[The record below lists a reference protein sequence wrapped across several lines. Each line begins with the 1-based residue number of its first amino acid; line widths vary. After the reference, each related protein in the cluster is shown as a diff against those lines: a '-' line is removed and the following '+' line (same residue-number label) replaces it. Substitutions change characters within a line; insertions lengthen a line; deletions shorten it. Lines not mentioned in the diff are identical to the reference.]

1 MPKSSHLGI
10 YLGLGL
16 FCLLLV
22 GYFLYA
28 GDFVTAS
35 DYTVPIYGSLGA
47 TTSLEKIEIKKRVHL
62 ATPEPVKA
70 IYMTSWVAST
80 PSLRNRVVN
89 LIKDTEINAVVIDV
103 KDDTGKVSFMTD
115 NQIITKIGS
124 TENRIRDLATIIE
137 DLHEEDIYVIARIAT
152 FQDPY
157 LAKVRP
163 DLAVLRSGDGAVW
176 KDRKGLSW
184 VDPGAE
190 EVWAYVAEIAKE
202 AHELGFDE
210 INFDYIR
217 FPSDGDLRNL
227 TYPHS
232 NLAST
237 TRSAVIKNFFSYID
251 KTLEPLGVPLSAD
264 LFGMTTTTFDDMN
277 IGQIFENALPYFD
290 YVSPMIYPSHYP
302 PHFNGYADP
311 NEAPYEIIK
320 YVMDSAVKRAI
331 AASSSPDKI
340 RPWLQDFDYP
350 VTYTVADVKAQK
362 QAVYDAGL
370 TSWLMWDPSNTYTRE
385 AYDSATLIKPVS
397 N

>member
-1 MPKSSHLGI
+1 MSKSSHLGL

-16 FCLLLV
+16 FCLV
-22 GYFLYA
+22 VAGYVFYA

-35 DYTVPIYGSLGA
+35 DYKVPVYGNTGSTGPAVVEKVEVKPA
-47 TTSLEKIEIKKRVHL
+47 THL
-62 ATPEPVKA
+62 STPKPVKA

-80 PSLRNRVVN
+80 PSLRAHVIK
-89 LIKDTEINAVVIDV
+89 LIKDTEVNTVIIDV
-103 KDDTGKVSFMTD
+103 KDDTGKVAFTTD
-115 NQIITKIGS
+115 NPIIAKVGS
-124 TENRIRDLATIIE
+124 SENRIRDLAGIIA
-137 DLHEEDIYVIARIAT
+137 DLHQDNIYVIARIAT

-157 LAKVRP
+157 LAKTRP
-163 DLAVLRSGDGAVW
+163 DLAVLKAVDGSVW

-184 VDPGAE
+184 VDPGAK
-190 EVWAYVAEIAKE
+190 EVWAYVTTVGKE
-202 AHELGFDE
+202 AYALGFDE
-210 INFDYIR
+210 INFDYVR

-237 TRSAVIKNFFSYID
+237 TRSVVIKNFFSYVRD
-251 KTLEPLGVPLSAD
+251 TLGPLKVPLSAD
-264 LFGMTTTTFDDMN
+264 LFGMTTTASDDMN

-290 YVSPMIYPSHYP
+290 YVSPMVYPSHYP

-311 NEAPYEIIK
+311 NKAPYEVVK
-320 YVMDSAVKRAI
+320 YAMDSAVKRAV

-350 VTYTVADVKAQK
+350 VTYTAADVKAQK

-370 TSWLMWDPSNTYTRE
+370 DSWLMWDPSNTYTRT
-385 AYDSATLIKPVS
+385 AYDSETVVTGQ
-397 N
+397 